1 MMDKGKVVGAFLGLA
16 IGDALGMPV
25 EGLGHQNTRL
35 YYKGIKEYR
44 DDEKR
49 GGLKAGQWTGDTQ
62 LTLALAEVIANEKDP
77 LQWPFRYSDAIVR
90 LLPEQRRWGGTT
102 ISAARRLS
110 GIGRPESHDDLMRAT
125 CGAIPRLL
133 PLAAWVEG
141 SGQAAEEVF
150 DLLRALIGVTHTHPL
165 CAVAGAGHLAALGY
179 CFRTKPSEFVA
190 GEFWQNTTAA
200 VMSAEDR
207 LGISEALSLLPRLQ
221 TLKETLDEFPLDL
234 ADVCEG
240 GGNAVAEAWPFAIA
254 MVART
259 SHLPEAAL
267 LSGINACVDSDS
279 VGAMTGSLIG
289 ALHGNT
295 VFPASWIENLEASGK
310 IEQIGAQAW
319 ESLETAL
326 RRPDFRFQND
336 PMKDISG

>member
-1 MMDKGKVVGAFLGLA
+1 MIEKQKIVGAFLGLA

-62 LTLALAEVIANEKDP
+62 LMLALAQVVATEKDATR
-77 LQWPFRYSDAIVR
+77 WPTRYADAIVH
-90 LLPEQRRWGGTT
+90 LLPEQRRWGSTT

-110 GIGRPESHDDLMRAT
+110 GVGRPESHDDQMHAT

-133 PLAAWVEG
+133 PVAVWIEG
-141 SGQAAEEVF
+141 SGRSAEDIF
-150 DLLRALIGVTHTHPL
+150 DLARALVGVTHAHPL

-179 CFRTKPSEFVA
+179 CLRTTPAEFDA
-190 GEFWQNTTAA
+190 DEFWRQITMA
-200 VMSAEDR
+200 VERAEER
-207 LGISEALSLLPRLQ
+207 LRISEAQSMLPRLEA
-221 TLKETLDEFPLDL
+221 LHGALSEFPLDL
-234 ADVCEG
+234 ADLCEG
-240 GGNAVAEAWPFAIA
+240 GGNSVAEAWPFAIA

-259 SHLPEAAL
+259 SHLPEAAM

-289 ALHGNT
+289 ALHGRS
-295 VFPASWIENLEASGK
+295 VFPASWVEGLEQADDIEHV
-310 IEQIGAQAW
+310 GAEVW
-319 ESLETAL
+319 TRLLSERTAA
-326 RRPDFRFQND
+326 
-336 PMKDISG
+336 